1 MRDQIPH
8 GEMKTQTHFPMPP
21 RLGSHP
27 ALDFANTRL
36 APQGDVIDFVAEP
49 AAWLEWLHLMGDELG
64 DALALSE
71 AAQARGELGRV
82 LTQAHQLRE
91 WLREQLDDF
100 NRHGYLKAA
109 ALAPLNAVF
118 DADKSVLQ
126 IEVAHKALVAR
137 RQRNYSGAMSAL
149 LPIADAIADLLTAHD
164 HRLVHKCANPAC
176 MVWFLDT
183 TKRGNRSWCSPAI
196 CGNRAK
202 VVAFRS
208 RQRGA
213 TD

>member
-82 LTQAHQLRE
+82 LTQAHQLRD

-149 LPIADAIADLLTAHD
+149 LPIADAIADLPETEAEVLWLYHAD
-164 HRLVHKCANPAC
+164 NLS
-176 MVWFLDT
+176 FE
-183 TKRGNRSWCSPAI
+183 AI
-196 CGNRAK
+196 GQQLGVSRK
-202 VVAFRS
+202 VV
-208 RQRGA
+208 RGLWA
-213 TD
+213 RGLKSLKKRIDRV